1 MKNRQLMMSLS
12 LASAAVI
19 GGNAPAQAIDFDF
32 SYQPGTSLKQMLG
45 FEMAGQIWSYYLTDD
60 ITVKIHVEMTDA
72 LPSNILGGALPGLQ
86 QNKNYGTYRQKLY
99 SDRTSVDDYTAYN
112 NLQAHQYSDGN
123 TRYHSVFESGQ
134 GWYNKN
140 ISLTNANA
148 KAINYHSNNFV
159 LDGYIVMNSDFIWSY
174 NYERSAPTLLDTI
187 IRFLSVD
194 FLSVAVHEIGHILGF
209 VSGVDSTIL
218 ADYDAS
224 YQMSVAYYCPGYV
237 PL

>member
-12 LASAAVI
+12 LASVAVI

-99 SDRTSVDDYTAYN
+99 SDRTSADDYTAYD
-112 NLQAHQYSDGN
+112 NLQA
-123 TRYHSVFESGQ
+123 
-134 GWYNKN
+134 
-140 ISLTNANA
+140 
-148 KAINYHSNNFV
+148 
-159 LDGYIVMNSDFIWSY
+159 
-174 NYERSAPTLLDTI
+174 
-187 IRFLSVD
+187 
-194 FLSVAVHEIGHILGF
+194 
-209 VSGVDSTIL
+209 
-218 ADYDAS
+218 
-224 YQMSVAYYCPGYV
+224 
-237 PL
+237 